1 MYVKFATM
9 APLENLPLPLEE
21 FAVQM
26 SAFAFVID
34 PSIDPCR
41 HPVRASGETEH
52 RCKERPSCIMYAVGA
67 PSIYSEGC
75 ASCIISHSLTYL
87 CRASPHCIRCLLKAL
102 LGLTRYSEVIL
113 FEGYTRGGYT
123 NPQRRISIYA

>member
-41 HPVRASGETEH
+41 HSARRPEKLSTGARSGH
-52 RCKERPSCIMYAVGA
+52 H
-67 PSIYSEGC
+67 
-75 ASCIISHSLTYL
+75 ASCTPLEPRLYTATIREILKV
-87 CRASPHCIRCLLKAL
+87 SPRERSWVVRH
-102 LGLTRYSEVIL
+102 
-113 FEGYTRGGYT
+113 
-123 NPQRRISIYA
+123 